1 MEAATLLLIL
11 KSTWK
16 PVKSSQYMVQTV
28 VAIAASWWN
37 GAGSNVVSRYIYDY
51 SGTYQ
56 ETNSIASKAIP
67 STGWHHMVLTASKAN
82 HQMITYMDGV
92 IIDNTALP
100 ANYDPSIATQDHTF
114 IGSHSDY
121 SNNWC
126 FVGGIDE
133 FQIFNSVLTAN
144 QIYTLYYKKSLN
156 TLN

>member
-1 MEAATLLLIL
+1 
-11 KSTWK
+11 
-16 PVKSSQYMVQTV
+16 
-28 VAIAASWWN
+28 
-37 GAGSNVVSRYIYDY
+37 
-51 SGTYQ
+51 
-56 ETNSIASKAIP
+56 
-67 STGWHHMVLTASKAN
+67 MVLTASKAN

-121 SNNWC
+121 NNNWC
-126 FVGGIDE
+126 FVGGIDK
-133 FQIFNSVLTAN
+133 FQVFNSVLTAN